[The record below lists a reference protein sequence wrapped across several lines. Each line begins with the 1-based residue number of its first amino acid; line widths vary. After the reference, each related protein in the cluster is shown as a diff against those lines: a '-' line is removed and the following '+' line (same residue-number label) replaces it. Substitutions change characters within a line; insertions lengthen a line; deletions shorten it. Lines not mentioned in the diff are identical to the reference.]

1 MREMQ
6 LAQRQACSCN
16 PQTYGWKI
24 NLNNNPC
31 NNIYES
37 TGVKNVHCHKT
48 PATSNATPTVL
59 TALSFYEIY
68 EDANG
73 EEKERV
79 LIQANVSYTS
89 GATIADRSIVKEQDV
104 LVKGYRIEAVA
115 EADTE
120 IQELE
125 VTIYFSNECTGT
137 QSIGTNDTYGWFHFA
152 PSFSSAMNPEYC
164 PAAGTPSSSPS
175 PAPSAGATPTI
186 SPSKGPTSIP
196 SVEPT
201 ITPTPG
207 TFIFLSVIF

>member
-1 MREMQ
+1 MQ
-6 LAQRQACSCN
+6 VAQRQACSCN

-37 TGVKNVHCHKT
+37 TGVKAVHCHRT
-48 PATSNATPTVL
+48 PANSNVTPTVL
-59 TALSFYEIY
+59 TDLSFYEIY

-73 EEKERV
+73 QERQRV
-79 LIQANVSYTS
+79 SSQTNVSYTS
-89 GATIADRSIVKEQDV
+89 GVIIADRSIVERLDV

-115 EADTE
+115 SAGTE
-120 IQELE
+120 VQELE

-137 QSIGTNDTYGWFHFA
+137 QSIGMNDAFGWFDFA
-152 PSFSSAMNPEYC
+152 PSFSLAMNPEYC

-175 PAPSAGATPTI
+175 PAPTIPPVGLPTI

-196 SVEPT
+196 SVGPT
-201 ITPTPG
+201 INPTPG